1 MMVRLPRF
9 VSGSVLIVLCLAACA
24 SGPGAPI
31 EYYVLAPQISAVDSV
46 IERSNRPTLVIEN
59 VDLATYLRQAGM
71 IIQNGTNQILVSR
84 THLWAESLES
94 ALPKALVRELQRQS
108 NDYSYYL
115 KSADWVGETDY
126 RLRLRID
133 SLQSTDRGEVVSAGR
148 YQLISAE
155 DAGSPVVVDFNFA
168 RDLDQDG
175 YAYAV
180 EQMGVLIGQIA
191 GAILASVDKL
201 EHKNGVVAAPPSEI
215 APGNDL

>member
-1 MMVRLPRF
+1 MTARLP
-9 VSGSVLIVLCLAACA
+9 GLVLIVSCLAACA
-24 SGPGAPI
+24 SGPAAPI
-31 EYYVLAPQISAVDSV
+31 EYYVLAPQISASDHVV
-46 IERSNRPTLVIEN
+46 ERSSRPTLVIEN
-59 VDLATYLRQAGM
+59 VDLAAYLRQTGM
-71 IIQNGTNQILVSR
+71 IIQTGNNQILVSR

-108 NDYSYYL
+108 DDYSYYL
-115 KSADWVGETDY
+115 KSVDWVGETDY

-155 DAGSPVVVDFNFA
+155 DAGSPVVVDFSFV

-191 GAILASVDKL
+191 EAILDSVDKL
-201 EHKNGVVAAPPSEI
+201 RHQ
-215 APGNDL
+215 D

>member
-1 MMVRLPRF
+1 MMARLPRL
-9 VSGSVLIVLCLAACA
+9 VPGLVLIVLCLAACA
-24 SGPGAPI
+24 SGPATPI
-31 EYYVLAPQISAVDSV
+31 EYYVLAPQVSAADSV
-46 IERSNRPTLVIEN
+46 VERSNRPTLVIEN
-59 VDLATYLRQAGM
+59 VDLAAYLRQTGM
-71 IIQNGTNQILVSR
+71 IIQTGNNQILVSR

-108 NDYSYYL
+108 DDYSYYL
-115 KSADWVGETDY
+115 KSVDWVGETDY

-155 DAGSPVVVDFNFA
+155 DAGSPVVVDFSFV

-191 GAILASVDKL
+191 EAILASVDKL
-201 EHKNGVVAAPPSEI
+201 KHQ
-215 APGNDL
+215 D

>member
-1 MMVRLPRF
+1 MMARLPRL
-9 VSGSVLIVLCLAACA
+9 VPGLVLIVLCLAACA
-24 SGPGAPI
+24 SGPATPI
-31 EYYVLAPQISAVDSV
+31 EYYVLAPQVSAADSV
-46 IERSNRPTLVIEN
+46 VERSNRPTLVIEN
-59 VDLATYLRQAGM
+59 VDLAAYLRQTGM
-71 IIQNGTNQILVSR
+71 IIQTGNNQILVSR

-108 NDYSYYL
+108 DDYSYYL
-115 KSADWVGETDY
+115 KSVDWVGETDY

-148 YQLISAE
+148 YQLISA
-155 DAGSPVVVDFNFA
+155 AAPGSPVVVDFNLA

-180 EQMGVLIGQIA
+180 EQIGLLIGQIA

-201 EHKNGVVAAPPSEI
+201 EHK
-215 APGNDL
+215 D

>member
-1 MMVRLPRF
+1 MTARLP
-9 VSGSVLIVLCLAACA
+9 GLVLIVFCLAACA
-24 SGPGAPI
+24 SGPAAPI
-31 EYYVLAPQISAVDSV
+31 EYYVLAPQIAAVDSV
-46 IERSNRPTLVIEN
+46 VERSNRPTLVIEN
-59 VDLATYLRQAGM
+59 VDLATYLRQTGM
-71 IIQNGTNQILVSR
+71 IIQTGNNQILVSR

-108 NDYSYYL
+108 DDYSYYL
-115 KSADWVGETDY
+115 KPLDWVGHTDY

-133 SLQSTDRGEVVSAGR
+133 SLQSTDRGDVVSTGR

-155 DAGSPVVVDFNFA
+155 AAVSPVVVDFNFV
-168 RDLDQDG
+168 RDLDEDG

-201 EHKNGVVAAPPSEI
+201 EHK
-215 APGNDL
+215 D

>member
-1 MMVRLPRF
+1 MMARLPRL
-9 VSGSVLIVLCLAACA
+9 VPGLVLIVLCLAACA
-24 SGPGAPI
+24 SGPATPI
-31 EYYVLAPQISAVDSV
+31 EYYVLAPQVSAA
-46 IERSNRPTLVIEN
+46 NRPTLVIEN
-59 VDLATYLRQAGM
+59 VDLAAYLRQTGM
-71 IIQNGTNQILVSR
+71 IIQTGNNQILVSR

-108 NDYSYYL
+108 DDYSYYL
-115 KSADWVGETDY
+115 KSVDWVGETDY

-148 YQLISAE
+148 YQLISA
-155 DAGSPVVVDFNFA
+155 AAPGSPVVVDFNLA

-180 EQMGVLIGQIA
+180 EQIGLLIGQIA

-201 EHKNGVVAAPPSEI
+201 EHK
-215 APGNDL
+215 D

>member
-1 MMVRLPRF
+1 MMARLPRL
-9 VSGSVLIVLCLAACA
+9 VPGLVLIVLCLAACA
-24 SGPGAPI
+24 SGPATPI
-31 EYYVLAPQISAVDSV
+31 EYYVLAPQVSAADSV
-46 IERSNRPTLVIEN
+46 VERSNRPTLVIEN
-59 VDLATYLRQAGM
+59 VDLAAYLRQTGM
-71 IIQNGTNQILVSR
+71 IIQTGNNQILVSR

-108 NDYSYYL
+108 DDYSYYL
-115 KSADWVGETDY
+115 KSVDWVGETDY

-148 YQLISAE
+148 YQLISA
-155 DAGSPVVVDFNFA
+155 AAPGSPVVVDFNLA

-180 EQMGVLIGQIA
+180 EQIGLLIGQIA

-201 EHKNGVVAAPPSEI
+201 ELE
-215 APGNDL
+215 D